1 MSGIIVCNSTLK
13 YLSMKIAINAWFAN
27 MPTNGTGQYTYHLI
41 NALRDVA
48 PHVTIELVHPR
59 HVPSG
64 VMGDLAKVRFEQF
77 EFPNAAKRMGADI
90 AFVPYWGP
98 PLSCAV
104 PVVCTVHDVISL
116 AMPAYR
122 GKIQHR
128 IYSSLARA
136 AAANASAVITDSEFS
151 KADILRLVMPVAS
164 QVAPPVTVVPLAAE
178 ARFTPA
184 VPDADLERARERYN
198 LPNSYVLYLGGLD
211 MRKNIETLL
220 QVYTWC
226 GDSIGDEY
234 PLVINALPGDRTI
247 VADGSPTTLGEML
260 KTLELE
266 DVVRLIGRVDEADK
280 PALYAGARC
289 FLFASVYEGFGLPPL
304 EAMSCGVPIVG
315 STAASL
321 PEVVGNAG
329 MLVDALD
336 ARAMSGA
343 LIATCIEDD
352 LHDRL
357 AQRALMRAAQFSWQ
371 RTALETLTVFNQV
384 LARKH

>member
-1 MSGIIVCNSTLK
+1 
-13 YLSMKIAINAWFAN
+13 MKIAVNAWFADV
-27 MPTNGTGQYTYHLI
+27 PTNGTGQYTRHLI
-41 NALRDVA
+41 NALREVA
-48 PHVTIELVHPR
+48 PHIELELVRPR
-59 HVPSG
+59 RVPSG
-64 VMGDLAKVRFEQF
+64 LMGDLAKIHFEQV
-77 EFPNAAKRMGADI
+77 EFPRQVKAMKADV

-98 PLSCAV
+98 PMSCAA

-122 GKIQHR
+122 GKVQHR
-128 IYSSLARA
+128 AYSSLARA
-136 AAANASAVITDSEFS
+136 AATNAAAIITDSEFS
-151 KADILRLVMPVAS
+151 KADILRLVL
-164 QVAPPVTVVPLAAE
+164 QNAPQGGPSVTVVPLAAE

-184 VPDADLERARERYN
+184 VPSADQDRARERYQ
-198 LPNSYVLYLGGLD
+198 LPERYVLYLGGLD

-226 GDSIGDEY
+226 GESIGDEY
-234 PLVINALPGDRTI
+234 PLVINALAHDRAI
-247 VADGSPTTLGEML
+247 AADGSVTTLGDML
-260 KTLELE
+260 KALDLE

-289 FLFASVYEGFGLPPL
+289 FLFTSIYEGFGLPPL
-304 EAMSCGVPIVG
+304 EAMSCGVPVVG
-315 STAASL
+315 SNATSL

-329 MLVDALD
+329 MLVDAMD

-357 AQRALMRAAQFSWQ
+357 AQRALLRAAQFSWQ
-371 RTALETLTVFNQV
+371 RTALETLTVFKQV
-384 LARKH
+384 LSK